1 MLRHNLLLFYRN
13 LKRFR
18 NAFLINL
25 VGLATGLA
33 CFLLIYLWV
42 EDELSVDKFHIND
55 RQLYQVMKN
64 NTTAQGIETDEDTPG
79 LLARVLNEEL
89 PEVEQAVS
97 VFPPAE
103 HTFNGILS
111 ITDVHSKAKSKF
123 ADYDFFTIF
132 SYPLLHGNKEE
143 ILADKYAV
151 AISEDMAMNLFR
163 TTENVIGKTVTWKG
177 ERLEGEFL
185 VSGIFQRLPDNATI
199 SFDIVFSYDLML
211 EKFPNFVKWGNS
223 GPSTYVLLKEDTDV
237 ADFNTKIA
245 GFVKSKHE
253 ESTLTLFA
261 RPYSDRYLY
270 SDYKNGELAG
280 GRIAYVRLF
289 SIIAIFIL
297 FIACIN
303 FMNLSTAKASKRLKE
318 IGVKKA
324 VGARRKTLVAQYL
337 TESVSLTSLSMGLS
351 IVLVFLFLPL
361 FNGIT
366 GKQITLRF
374 DTQFM
379 AVVFGIILFTGLVAG
394 SYPALYLSGF
404 KPVGVLKGGNI
415 LLKNSV
421 KELWARNG
429 LVAFQF
435 VISMVLIVSVLVVY
449 RQMEFIQAKNLG
461 FEKANVISFTSEGKL
476 AEDPETFLAELKQ
489 IPGVAQASYMDGDLI
504 GLHSGTT
511 GVEWDGKAPNE
522 TVDFELLG
530 VGYDLIETLGIE
542 VKEGRGFSRDFGAEQ
557 TKVVFNESAIESMGL
572 TNPIGKNIRL
582 WGEEM
587 QVIGVVKNFHFESL
601 YENIKPFFFRLS
613 PTSNRNIL
621 VKIEPGALQTT
632 LPRLEKFY
640 RTYNLGIPFE
650 YRFLDEDFQQLYAA
664 ENRVSIISQY
674 FAGIAILISCLGLF
688 GLVAFAAERRTK
700 EIGIRKV
707 LGASVSGIVAMLSKD
722 FVKLV
727 LIAIAIASPIAWW
740 AMNKWLEDFA
750 YRIDVEWWIFAVAG
764 VAAVGIAL
772 LTVSWQAIRAAV
784 ANPVDS
790 LRDE

>member
-13 LKRFR
+13 FKRFK

-42 EDELSVDKFHIND
+42 KDELSVDKFHIND
-55 RQLYQVMKN
+55 RQLHQVMKN
-64 NTTAQGIETDEDTPG
+64 NTTPQGIETGEDTPG
-79 LLARVLNEEL
+79 LLARDLREEL
-89 PEVEQAVS
+89 PEVEQSVS

-111 ITDVHSKAKSKF
+111 VADAHSKAKSKF
-123 ADYDFFTIF
+123 ADNDFFTIF
-132 SYPLLHGNKEE
+132 SYPLLHGNREE
-143 ILADKYAV
+143 ILADKHAV
-151 AISEDMAMNLFR
+151 AISEDLAMNLFH
-163 TTENVIGKTVTWKG
+163 TTENVVGKTVTWKG

-185 VSGIFQRLPDNATI
+185 VSGIFRRLPANATI
-199 SFDIVFSYDLML
+199 PFDIVFSYDLML
-211 EKFPNFVKWGNS
+211 EKFPNFLKWGNS

-245 GFVKSKHE
+245 GFVKSKYE

-270 SDYKNGELAG
+270 SEYKNGKLLG
-280 GRIAYVRLF
+280 GRIVYVRLF
-289 SIIAIFIL
+289 SIIAVFVL
-297 FIACIN
+297 LIACIN

-318 IGVKKA
+318 IGIKKVA
-324 VGARRKTLVAQYL
+324 GARRKTLVAQYL
-337 TESVSLTSLSMGLS
+337 TESVLLTALSMGLG
-351 IVLVFLFLPL
+351 IVLVFLFLPS

-366 GKQITLRF
+366 GKQITLQF
-374 DTQFM
+374 DTRLTL
-379 AVVFGIILFTGLVAG
+379 VVFGITLFTGLVAG
-394 SYPALYLSGF
+394 SYPALYLSAF
-404 KPVGVLKGGNI
+404 KPFGILKGGN
-415 LLKNSV
+415 LPLKNSV

-435 VISMVLIVSVLVVY
+435 VISMVLTVSVLVVY

-476 AEDPETFLAELKQ
+476 AEDSETFLTEVRK
-489 IPGVAQASYMDGDLI
+489 IPGIAQASYMDGDLT

-511 GVEWDGKAPNE
+511 GVEWDGKDPNQ
-522 TVDFELLG
+522 TVDFNLLG
-530 VGYDLIETLGIE
+530 VGYELIETLGIE
-542 VKEGRGFSRDFGAEQ
+542 VKEGRSFSHDFGSEQ
-557 TKVVFNESAIESMGL
+557 TKVIFNEAAIESMGL
-572 TNPIGKNIRL
+572 TDPVGKNIRL
-582 WGEEM
+582 WDEEM

-613 PTSNRNIL
+613 DNNRNIL
-621 VKIEPGALQTT
+621 VKIKPGALQET
-632 LPRLEKFY
+632 LPKLEQFY
-640 RTYNLGIPFE
+640 RTYNLSIPFE
-650 YRFLDEDFQQLYAA
+650 YRFLDENYQQLYAA
-664 ENRVSIISQY
+664 ENRVSILSRY

-707 LGASVSGIVAMLSKD
+707 LGASVGSVVRLLSRD
-722 FVKLV
+722 FIKPV
-727 LIAIAIASPIAWW
+727 LLAIFIASPISWW
-740 AMNKWLEDFA
+740 AMNSWLEDFA
-750 YRIDVEWWIFAVAG
+750 YRIEIQWWMFALAG
-764 VAAVGIAL
+764 LAALAIAL
-772 LTVSWQAIRAAV
+772 LTVSWQAVRAAV